1 MSEELLDL
9 SQIAAP
15 RDWITLPSK
24 KDSAGKPYEIVNP
37 DDLGILALQ
46 RLFQLQE
53 EENRLRASAAAR
65 KSGEL
70 TPAQSRVLR
79 RCLGSAL
86 KILMPSLD
94 DAALALLPNEARE
107 RIILAWTVKHYGDKT
122 AEADEAGAE
131 GEVSS
136 RRTGAASSRGSKS
149 ATAATRSTGSRSHAS
164 R

>member
-15 RDWITLPSK
+15 KDWITLPSK
-24 KDSAGKPYEIVNP
+24 KDPAGKPYEVVNP
-37 DDLGILALQ
+37 DDLGLLALH

-70 TPAQSRVLR
+70 TPAEGRSLR
-79 RCLGSAL
+79 KCLGEAL

-94 DAALALLPNEARE
+94 DASLALLPNEARE
-107 RIILAWTVKHYGDKT
+107 RIILAWTVKHYGD
-122 AEADEAGAE
+122 APEGEAGAK
-131 GEVSS
+131 GEAPS
-136 RRTGAASSRGSKS
+136 RRTGAASSRGSKPS
-149 ATAATRSTGSRSHAS
+149 TAATRSAGSKS
-164 R
+164 RATR